1 MKQKKK
7 AKLKQTKGITLIALV
22 ITIIVLLILAA
33 VSVSTLTGENGI
45 LTKANKAKEDTQM
58 AAAKEKV
65 QMAVLASYDSNGDLD
80 ITTLKTELRKIGS
93 NIFDTNGGFP
103 VTVTVDDYTFVIN
116 NEGKVTSQDGNSGGS
131 ETEEVYTI
139 EEKYLEFDEST
150 GAIGLKEA
158 YSYYDWDKGTTK
170 TCELGKSKIRI
181 PETYHGQAVK
191 KVGLSIGSGIEHSTF
206 QGFRITDVEE
216 IILPEGV
223 EKVEDFAFDGCNNL
237 QTISLPNSIKEIRCL
252 FFSCLFQFKNTKSSF
267 FFN

>member
-45 LTKANKAKEDTQM
+45 LTKARTASENTKRE
-58 AAAKEKV
+58 AAKEKV
-65 QMAVLASYDSNGDLD
+65 QMAVLASYDANGDLD
-80 ITTLKTELRKIGS
+80 INMLKNELKKIGS

-103 VTVTVDDYTFVIN
+103 VTVTVDDYTFKIDDK
-116 NEGKVTSQDGNSGGS
+116 GKVTSQDGNPGGS

-139 EEKYLEFDEST
+139 EEEYLEFDEDT
-150 GAIGLKEA
+150 GAIGLKKN
-158 YSYYDWDKGTTK
+158 YSYYDWYEGTSQTCNLEKTK
-170 TCELGKSKIRI
+170 IKI
-181 PETYHGQAVK
+181 PETFNGNVVK
-191 KVGLSIGSGIEHSTF
+191 KIGINTGDWSNRSVAF

-223 EKVEDFAFDGCNNL
+223 EKVEDFAF
-237 QTISLPNSIKEIRCL
+237 
-252 FFSCLFQFKNTKSSF
+252 
-267 FFN
+267 